1 MSNLTYT
8 LSSRA
13 SRKPLVWL
21 HGKVRTPPFSV
32 AGRHEIGRLLDLLQR
47 GASLAMPASRPMPV
61 IGPRVHE
68 LRVTDA
74 SVAWRLIYR
83 LDPDAVVVVD
93 VVQKQTM
100 TTPRRVIDDCQ
111 RRLNR
116 YDLDSED

>member
-1 MSNLTYT
+1 
-8 LSSRA
+8 
-13 SRKPLVWL
+13 
-21 HGKVRTPPFSV
+21 
-32 AGRHEIGRLLDLLQR
+32 
-47 GASLAMPASRPMPV
+47 MPV